1 MMKISFNRSS
11 FQSAFVI
18 AAAVTSPRSPK
29 DVLTNVKLEVT
40 QDGAT
45 LMATDMEAGIR
56 IEMDDVEILTPGKAL
71 LPVSRFSN
79 ILRESSDERLHL
91 EAGDKNLSIR
101 GLQSE
106 FHLPNIN
113 PDTFPTIAPFEESSY
128 YELEAGLFRELVKRT
143 IFATDTES
151 TRYALG
157 GVLLDIQGEEIISVA
172 TDGRRLAK
180 MQGSGKPI
188 GNFQSTGN
196 NTIVPMK
203 TLSLLEKSITD
214 KDQAVQIAVRQNDV
228 LVRIGRCMIYSRL
241 VEGRYPNWRQ
251 VIPQRAGDHRVAS
264 VCGPFHAAVRQASIV
279 ADQESRG
286 VNFDFSTGNV
296 VLQAATA
303 EVGESRVEL
312 PVSYDGPEI
321 KMTLNGQFVGD
332 FFRVLEPD
340 KNFYIDISSDEEP
353 ALFMTDDGYLN
364 VIMPMARDR

>member
-1 MMKISFNRSS
+1 MKLT
-11 FQSAFVI
+11 FQRIPFQNAFLI
-18 AAAVTSPRSPK
+18 ASAVTASRSPK
-29 DVLTNVKLEVT
+29 DVLTNVKLDAT
-40 QDGAT
+40 SDRAT

-56 IEMDDVEILTPGKAL
+56 IDLSGVEIETPGKAL
-71 LPVSRFSN
+71 LPVIRIGN
-79 ILRESSDERLHL
+79 ILRETSDERLSI
-91 EAGDKNLSIR
+91 AADDKSLDIH

-113 PDTFPTIAPFEESSY
+113 PDTFPTVAPFEEESY
-128 YELEAGLFRELVKRT
+128 FEVEARLFRELVKRT

-157 GVLLDIQGEEIISVA
+157 GVLLDMSDDRIVAVA

-180 MQGSGKPI
+180 MEGKGQPVGGFQASG
-188 GNFQSTGN
+188 G
-196 NTIVPMK
+196 NTIVPVK
-203 TLSLLEKSITD
+203 TLSLMEKSLQD
-214 KDQAVQIAVRQNDV
+214 SDQVVHIAVRQNDI
-228 LVRIGRCMIYSRL
+228 LVRTGRCMIYSRL

-251 VIPQRAGDHRVAS
+251 VIPNRSNNHRLTSLA
-264 VCGPFHAAVRQASIV
+264 GPFHTAVRQASIV

-296 VLQAATA
+296 VMQATTA

-321 KMTLNGQFVGD
+321 KMTMSGQYVGD
-332 FFRVLEPD
+332 FFRVLETD
-340 KNFYIDISSDEEP
+340 KNFNIDISSGEEP
-353 ALFMTDDGYLN
+353 ALFSTDDGYLN